1 MNANLGF
8 FRRFFNKPI
17 ATFTTSALLLAI
29 AFNVNQTAVA
39 QPAGDELSAA
49 TREFLKATGAEKQY
63 GLILNLMADGARDGA
78 RRLLAESLRTKPIEA
93 TSNEK
98 ANEIVN
104 RLSEQYTLNAR
115 KAIADKLPWS
125 RMVEEVYL
133 PVYRRNFTVADLK
146 TATEFHRSPVG
157 KKMQEQN
164 QAVSQ
169 DVTRALSELYGPVIK
184 SESQP
189 LAEEMIKKARVEL
202 EKLK

>member
-1 MNANLGF
+1 MRTNLRF

-17 ATFTTSALLLAI
+17 APFTTATLLLAV
-29 AFNVNQTAVA
+29 ALNLNQAAMA
-39 QPAGDELSAA
+39 QPAGDELSEA
-49 TREFLKATGAEKQY
+49 TRDFLRATGAEKQY

-104 RLSEQYTLNAR
+104 RLSQQYTINAR

-133 PVYRRNFTVADLK
+133 PVYRRNFTVADLR

-157 KKMQEQN
+157 RKMQDQN

-169 DVTRALSELYGPVIK
+169 DVTRALSDLYNPIIK

-189 LAEEMIKKARVEL
+189 LAEEMITKARLEL

>member
-1 MNANLGF
+1 MDSNLGF
-8 FRRFFNKPI
+8 FRCFFNRST
-17 ATFTTSALLLAI
+17 ANFTKSALFFVVALS
-29 AFNVNQTAVA
+29 VNQAAIA

-49 TREFLKATGAEKQY
+49 TREFLKATNAEKQY
-63 GLILNLMADGARDGA
+63 GLILSLMADGARDGA
-78 RRLLAESLRTKPIEA
+78 RRLLAESLRAKPIEA
-93 TSNEK
+93 TSNDK

-104 RLSEQYTLNAR
+104 RLSEQYTINAR

-169 DVTRALSELYGPVIK
+169 DVTRALTELYGPVIK

-189 LAEEMIKKARVEL
+189 LAEEMVKKARVEL